1 MDTNNSSKIYF
12 DYLEKLRQTGETN
25 MFGAALYLQREF
37 QELRR
42 TEAANTVLLAWFC
55 SFEEDFT

>member
-1 MDTNNSSKIYF
+1 MDTNNSNKIYF

-25 MFGAALYLQREF
+25 MFGAALYLQRECP
-37 QELRR
+37 ELRR
-42 TEAANTVLLAWFC
+42 TEAANPFLLAWFR

>member
-1 MDTNNSSKIYF
+1 MDTNNSNKIYF
-12 DYLEKLRQTGETN
+12 DYLEKLRQIGETN

-37 QELRR
+37 PELRR
-42 TEAANTVLLAWFC
+42 TEAANTVLLAWFR

>member
-1 MDTNNSSKIYF
+1 MDTNNNKIYF
-12 DYLEKLRQTGETN
+12 DYLEKLRQSGETN

-37 QELRR
+37 SELRR
-42 TEAANTVLLAWFC
+42 AEAANTVLLAWFR

>member
-42 TEAANTVLLAWFC
+42 TEAANTVLLAWFR

>member
-1 MDTNNSSKIYF
+1 MDTNNSNKIYF
-12 DYLEKLRQTGETN
+12 DYLENLHPSGEAN

-37 QELRR
+37 PELRR
-42 TEAANTVLLAWFC
+42 AEAANAVLLAWFR